1 MKPLFLEELEIRTNM
16 PLAALDK
23 ITAAGICMY
32 SVEKCGA
39 GRLKIL
45 VKSKESKKIFA
56 IFRSSCY
63 TVTRKKSA
71 GLKYITEKLLARPGA
86 VIGALLFLLIC
97 AAGNFF
103 VLRIDVQGSAARY
116 ADEAKQIL
124 ADNRVGMYSVYDEEA
139 AERARAAMMQL
150 PNVVFASVE
159 KSGCTV
165 TVTLEESAETPV
177 PERETSLISPCAG
190 VVEEIAVLRGTA
202 LVSEGDTVAAGQ
214 ELAGGWL
221 ETQDGE
227 KVPTFAV
234 ARASILCTG
243 DFSYTAAEESE
254 EQHQRALAAA
264 YLACGG
270 EPVSETV
277 DVIGQGEQVIYTVH
291 LSYRVRIA
299 VNMG

>member
-23 ITAAGICMY
+23 IAAAGICVY
-32 SVEKCGA
+32 SVEKCGV
-39 GRLKIL
+39 GCLKIL

-71 GLKYITEKLLARPGA
+71 GLKRVVRMLLARPGA
-86 VIGALLFLLIC
+86 AVGALLFLLIC

-116 ADEAKQIL
+116 ADEAKKIL
-124 ADNRVGMYSVYDEEA
+124 ADNRVGMYSFYDADA
-139 AERARAAMMQL
+139 AERARASMMRL

-159 KSGCTV
+159 K
-165 TVTLEESAETPV
+165 SAETPV
-177 PERETSLISPCAG
+177 PERETSLVSPCAG
-190 VVEEIAVLRGTA
+190 IVEEIAVLRGTA
-202 LVSEGDTVAAGQ
+202 LVSEGDAVTAGQ

-221 ETQDGE
+221 ETEEGE
-227 KVPTFAV
+227 KIPTFAV
-234 ARASILCTG
+234 ARASLLCTG
-243 DFSYTAAEESE
+243 DFTYTAEEESDA
-254 EQHQRALAAA
+254 QRRKALAAA
-264 YLACGG
+264 YLAAGG
-270 EPVSETV
+270 EPVSEEV
-277 DVIGQGEQVIYTVH
+277 GVQAQGEKTVYTVR
-291 LSYRVRIA
+291 LTYRVRIA

>member
-221 ETQDGE
+221 ETQGGE

-254 EQHQRALAAA
+254 EQRQRALAAA

-277 DVIGQGEQVIYTVH
+277 DILGQGEQVIYTVH

-299 VNMG
+299 VNMA

>member
-124 ADNRVGMYSVYDEEA
+124 ADNRVVY
-139 AERARAAMMQL
+139 
-150 PNVVFASVE
+150 V
-159 KSGCTV
+159 
-165 TVTLEESAETPV
+165 
-177 PERETSLISPCAG
+177 
-190 VVEEIAVLRGTA
+190 
-202 LVSEGDTVAAGQ
+202 
-214 ELAGGWL
+214 
-221 ETQDGE
+221 
-227 KVPTFAV
+227 
-234 ARASILCTG
+234 
-243 DFSYTAAEESE
+243 
-254 EQHQRALAAA
+254 
-264 YLACGG
+264 
-270 EPVSETV
+270 
-277 DVIGQGEQVIYTVH
+277 
-291 LSYRVRIA
+291 
-299 VNMG
+299 

>member
-23 ITAAGICMY
+23 IAAAGICVY
-32 SVEKCGA
+32 SVEKCGV
-39 GRLKIL
+39 GCLKIL

-71 GLKYITEKLLARPGA
+71 GLKRVVRMLLARPGA
-86 VIGALLFLLIC
+86 AVGALLFLLIC

-116 ADEAKQIL
+116 ADEAKKIL
-124 ADNRVGMYSVYDEEA
+124 ADNRVGMYSFYDADA
-139 AERARAAMMQL
+139 AERARASMMRL

-159 KSGCTV
+159 KTGSTV

-177 PERETSLISPCAG
+177 PERETSLVSPCAG
-190 VVEEIAVLRGTA
+190 IVEEIAVLRGTA
-202 LVSEGDTVAAGQ
+202 LVSEGDAVTAGQ

-221 ETQDGE
+221 ETAEGE
-227 KVPTFAV
+227 KIPTFAV
-234 ARASILCTG
+234 ARASLLCTG
-243 DFSYTAAEESE
+243 DFTYTAEEESDA
-254 EQHQRALAAA
+254 QRRKALAAA
-264 YLACGG
+264 YLAAGG
-270 EPVSETV
+270 EPVSEEV
-277 DVIGQGEQVIYTVH
+277 GVQLQGEKTVYTVR
-291 LSYRVRIA
+291 LTYRVRIA